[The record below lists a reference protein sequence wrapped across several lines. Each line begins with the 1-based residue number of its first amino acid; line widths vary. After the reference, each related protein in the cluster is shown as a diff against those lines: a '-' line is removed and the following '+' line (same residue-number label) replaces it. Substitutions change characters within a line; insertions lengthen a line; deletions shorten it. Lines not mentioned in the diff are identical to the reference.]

1 MELIQ
6 CPNSRHKLARIGK
19 YLIPLEL
26 DLLRRGTTPAPT
38 RRMGIRD
45 LAAAYP
51 AAITLSA
58 AKSSVP
64 LAPYELATVL
74 EGHRSVETLPGNES
88 VGYLA
93 SIQGGISYG
102 RHCAVMTSGGEAVV
116 ESGHFATLN
125 DVPVRRW
132 SWAHLSGRDARRRWA
147 IDLTSRRRLPRIR
160 RIEGRVAALNLQYSH
175 NYYHWLIDLL
185 PRLATL
191 RELGGAVDYY
201 LVDCHT
207 EANRRTL
214 AMLGISE
221 RQMIQ
226 PHAALTLQ
234 ASELLLPSFPTP
246 GCLHAFRDM
255 LADAAGNA
263 PEVRPTATPQR
274 LFISRRNARTRQLE
288 NEAEVEALLQNRGF
302 ETCLMEDHSLAQQ
315 ARLINGAE
323 TIVGVHGAGLANLI
337 FARRGVRVIELVHAD
352 RYNRLLFPQLS
363 QTFGLR
369 HWQVLA
375 SNGRRRRALSP
386 SLSDLTIALDQA
398 EQGLS
403 AGRAA

>member
-19 YLIPLEL
+19 YLIPLEIE
-26 DLLRRGTTPAPT
+26 LLRRGATPAPT
-38 RRMGIRD
+38 RRMGIRE
-45 LAAAYP
+45 LAAAHP
-51 AAITLSA
+51 ETITFTD
-58 AKSSVP
+58 AKSSVS
-64 LAPYELATVL
+64 LGPYELATVL
-74 EGHRSVETLPGNES
+74 KGRLSVETLPGNES

-93 SIQGGISYG
+93 SIRDGISYG
-102 RHCAVMTSGGEAVV
+102 RHCAVMTSTGEAVI
-116 ESGHFATLN
+116 ESGHFATIN
-125 DVPVRRW
+125 DVAVRRG

-160 RIEGRVAALNLQYSH
+160 RIEGRVATLNLQYSH

-191 RELGGAVDYY
+191 RELGGPVDYY

-207 EANRRTL
+207 EAKRRTL

-226 PHAALTLQ
+226 PHVAMTLQ
-234 ASELLLPSFPTP
+234 ASELLLPAFPTP

-255 LADAAGNA
+255 LAEAAGNA
-263 PEVRPTATPQR
+263 PEVRSMATPRR
-274 LFISRRNARTRQLE
+274 LFISRRHAKTRQLE
-288 NEAEVEALLQNRGF
+288 NEAEVEALLRKRGF
-302 ETCLMEDHSLAQQ
+302 KTCFMEDHSLAQQ

-323 TIVGVHGAGLANLI
+323 AIVGVHGAGLANLI
-337 FARRGVRVIELVHAD
+337 FARRGARVIELVHAD

-363 QTFGLR
+363 QTFSLR

-375 SNGRRRRALSP
+375 SSGRRRALSP
-386 SLSDLTIALDQA
+386 SLTDLTIALDQA
-398 EQGLS
+398 ERGLS
-403 AGRAA
+403 AGLAA